1 MTETLKLMAQTA
13 DDLTV
18 LSSLLQDAAVRVGDI
33 AWLPLERRFALV
45 GNRFRWEKKRRFFR
59 PKGERVRTGLTLTG
73 VLSAETNGLN
83 LQNKG
88 DVLDLL
94 SVTAEAAGDDFVIL
108 FAFAGGATIR
118 LTAECIEA
126 SLSDLGE
133 AWEALSRPEH
143 D

>member
-83 LQNKG
+83 LQNKEE
-88 DVLDLL
+88 VLDLL
-94 SVTAEAAGDDFVIL
+94 SVTAEETGDEFVIL